1 MECIW
6 EVILKKRTVIVE
18 ETYLLL
24 RLEQKEFQN
33 SGPVFIELP
42 QKATPNSFQSIREV
56 WPTHS

>member
-33 SGPVFIELP
+33 SGAVFIELP

-56 WPTHS
+56 